1 MSTLRNSVRL
11 VGNIGMDPEIK
22 QLESAKKLAKLSLA
36 TNESHRNEQGEK
48 ITETQWHNLVL
59 WGKQAELAES
69 YMKKGDEIAIEGKL
83 TSRNYTDKEGVKR
96 YITEIVVNEVM
107 LLGKRK

>member
-48 ITETQWHNLVL
+48 VTETQWHNLVL
-59 WGKQAELAES
+59 WGKQAELAEN